1 VKGYKY
7 QFQGGIIALLLIL
20 ALISAGHAER
30 VTVSV
35 GTNTTTWTISRESES
50 LKFEYSQYVE
60 GSISPVEYRGRA
72 LSPYHSCYEEV
83 DINDLR
89 MRERTSAQEGR
100 YASEKQL
107 TLDANTTEASLFNLV
122 HEKGIYSI
130 QFAEQWPAILRS
142 RGSIRYSGQGINSRE
157 YAGNNLDYAGSSLLY
172 NTELSKD
179 SDIGMLITRM
189 NATVLATDDAI
200 LHAEL
205 KPEKETRY
213 NISTYTTGI
222 ADLKYGFS
230 SLKAET
236 KKITYPQASMG
247 EERYSGSYNISRSI
261 RMKSSFPWYEPQDEW
276 LPCCSA
282 EGCKIGLA
290 EKDCTSLT

>member
-1 VKGYKY
+1 
-7 QFQGGIIALLLIL
+7 
-20 ALISAGHAER
+20 
-30 VTVSV
+30 
-35 GTNTTTWTISRESES
+35 
-50 LKFEYSQYVE
+50 
-60 GSISPVEYRGRA
+60 
-72 LSPYHSCYEEV
+72 
-83 DINDLR
+83 
-89 MRERTSAQEGR
+89 M
-100 YASEKQL
+100 
-107 TLDANTTEASLFNLV
+107 
-122 HEKGIYSI
+122 
-130 QFAEQWPAILRS
+130 
-142 RGSIRYSGQGINSRE
+142 RYSGQGINSRE

-222 ADLKYGFS
+222 ADLRHGFS

-282 EGCKIGLA
+282 EGGKIGLA
-290 EKDCTSLT
+290 ERDCISLP

>member
-1 VKGYKY
+1 MKGYKY
-7 QFQGGIIALLLIL
+7 QFQRGIIALMLIL

-30 VTVSV
+30 ITASV
-35 GTNTTTWTISRESES
+35 GTNTATWTISRESES

-89 MRERTSAQEGR
+89 LRERTSAQEGR

-107 TLDANTTEASLFNLV
+107 TLDANTTEASLFNFV
-122 HEKGIYSI
+122 HEKGVYTF

-200 LHAEL
+200 LHAE
-205 KPEKETRY
+205 
-213 NISTYTTGI
+213 
-222 ADLKYGFS
+222 
-230 SLKAET
+230 
-236 KKITYPQASMG
+236 
-247 EERYSGSYNISRSI
+247 
-261 RMKSSFPWYEPQDEW
+261 
-276 LPCCSA
+276 
-282 EGCKIGLA
+282 
-290 EKDCTSLT
+290 